1 MTTFREYSKNIS
13 EGIFDSKQVKKLKEL
28 YTNFNNVESG
38 LLKVLNSSN
47 GAKSVGGGRG
57 TGGYEDMVHATEN
70 NIDGM
75 KLAKTNSERIK
86 KINKLAEEIYVI
98 HNDMKQDLNDFFE
111 SKYPEEM
118 KKLG

>member
-1 MTTFREYSKNIS
+1 MIKFSEYSNNIV
-13 EGIFDSKQVKKLKEL
+13 EGLFDSKQTKKLKEL
-28 YTNFNNVESG
+28 YTNFNKVENG
-38 LLKVLNSSN
+38 LLTVLNSSN
-47 GAKSVGGGRG
+47 GAKAVGGGRG

-75 KLAKTNSERIK
+75 KLAKTNNERIK
-86 KINKLAEEIYVI
+86 KINKLAEEIFEI
-98 HNDMKQDLNDFFE
+98 HKDMKQDLNDFFE